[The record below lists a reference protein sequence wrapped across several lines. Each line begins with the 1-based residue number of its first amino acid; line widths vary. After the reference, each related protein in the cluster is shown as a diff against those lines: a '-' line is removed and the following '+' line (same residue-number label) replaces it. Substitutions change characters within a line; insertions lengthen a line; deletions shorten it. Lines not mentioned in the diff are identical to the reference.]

1 MAHIPGHMTK
11 DITPEEF
18 KYGVGDAYSPPQ
30 QATPGILGIGNMLP
44 PLFNN
49 TFPLPNHDTVV
60 RPGFPSDGF
69 KQLPIHTPL
78 PSPLPDNGLHPIKEI
93 PDFQDQF
100 NSFNKTL
107 GGFGDQVTGFGDQMT
122 GIEKGIMDRLAKIEE
137 GIAGLMPQGAGV
149 GAQATVP
156 YGNSTNQGGISSVYT
171 GTNSRGY

>member
-1 MAHIPGHMTK
+1 
-11 DITPEEF
+11 
-18 KYGVGDAYSPPQ
+18 
-30 QATPGILGIGNMLP
+30 MLP

-49 TFPLPNHDTVV
+49 RVPLPDL

-107 GGFGDQVTGFGDQMT
+107 GGFGDQVTGFGDKMT

-149 GAQATVP
+149 GGEATVP
-156 YGNSTNQGGISSVYT
+156 YGNSTNQGGIGSIYT

>member
-1 MAHIPGHMTK
+1 MAHIPGHISK
-11 DITPEEF
+11 DITPEEL

-49 TFPLPNHDTVV
+49 RVPLPDL

>member
-49 TFPLPNHDTVV
+49 IFPLPDSGTVV
-60 RPGFPSDGF
+60 QPV
-69 KQLPIHTPL
+69 KQ
-78 PSPLPDNGLHPIKEI
+78 I
-93 PDFQDQF
+93 PDFQDLF

-107 GGFGDQVTGFGDQMT
+107 GGFGDQVTGFGDRMT

-149 GAQATVP
+149 GAEATVP
-156 YGNSTNQGGISSVYT
+156 YGNSTNQGGISSIYT

>member
-1 MAHIPGHMTK
+1 MAHIPGHISK
-11 DITPEEF
+11 DITPEEL

-49 TFPLPNHDTVV
+49 IFP
-60 RPGFPSDGF
+60 G
-69 KQLPIHTPL
+69 
-78 PSPLPDNGLHPIKEI
+78 PLPDNGLQPIKQI

-107 GGFGDQVTGFGDQMT
+107 GGFGDQVTGFGDKMT

-149 GAQATVP
+149 GAEATVP
-156 YGNSTNQGGISSVYT
+156 YGNSTNQGGISSIYT